1 MKNKKIKSL
10 DLNYINKKYEE
21 LSKDYKIVKDL
32 ELKFQK
38 DLQINREKK
47 LKIEG
52 AIILLN
58 QLLEELKNE

>member
-1 MKNKKIKSL
+1 MKNKKVKSL
-10 DLNYINKKYEE
+10 DLDYINKKYEE

-32 ELKFQK
+32 EFKFQK